1 MKKLVA
7 TLFVS
12 ALFATP
18 MAFAQSGSATPA
30 SGGSTGMSP
39 DAVQTQTLLGVGAGV
54 VAAGTLIAL
63 ASDDDDGG
71 NVDITTTT
79 TDVTTTPTTT
89 PTTN

>member
-18 MAFAQSGSATPA
+18 MAFAQSAPA

-39 DAVQTQTLLGVGAGV
+39 DAVKTQTLLGVGAGV
-54 VAAGTLIAL
+54 IAAGTLIAL

-89 PTTN
+89 TTTN